1 MLKFPSRTQRSP
13 AEHKLAQ
20 ISLTEDEQRHLRRVQ
35 AIAAAER
42 HLVPLDRP
50 CSDHQACRRLAF
62 VRWLCATGR
71 LSECAEP

>member
-1 MLKFPSRTQRSP
+1 MLKFPSLMQCAPT
-13 AEHKLAQ
+13 Q

-42 HLVPLDRP
+42 HLVPQDRA

-71 LSECAEP
+71 LSESAEP

>member
-1 MLKFPSRTQRSP
+1 MLKFPSRTQCSAP
-13 AEHKLAQ
+13 EHEITR
-20 ISLTEDEQRHLRRVQ
+20 ISLTQDEQRHLRRVQ